1 MRTYRAGVG
10 AVLVAGVVWSLMGLM
25 IRMLEA
31 AGTWQVLF
39 YRSMGLVP
47 VLALFIAV
55 RSGGQLVAR
64 LRKVGWAGVIGGLAL
79 VAAFAGAIFA
89 IQSTTIANAV
99 FLFTASPFLTA
110 ILAWGLLRE
119 TVRRATW
126 IAIAI
131 AVAGVA
137 LMVREGLAVGA
148 GWGNLAALL
157 SALGFAVFT
166 VVLRWGK
173 LTDMMP
179 VVLLGALFSMA
190 VAAGVIWLGGD
201 AMAVS
206 WHDGILAFAMGAVI
220 LAFGMICYTLGSKS
234 VPAAET
240 TLLSLV
246 EVLLAPVWV
255 WLLLGES
262 ASTGTFIGGGVVLLA
277 LCFNT
282 VSGTL
287 TRG

>member
-1 MRTYRAGVG
+1 MRTYRAGVV

-25 IRMLEA
+25 IRLLES

-39 YRSMGLVP
+39 YRSMGLIP
-47 VLALFIAV
+47 VLALFIRL
-55 RSGGQLVAR
+55 RSGAPLTAR
-64 LRKVGWAGVIGGLAL
+64 LRQVGWAGVIGGLAL

-110 ILAWGLLRE
+110 LLAWVVLRE
-119 TVRRATW
+119 KLRRATW

-137 LMVREGLAVGA
+137 LMVREGLEVGA

-157 SALGFAVFT
+157 SALGFAIFT
-166 VVLRWGK
+166 VVLRRGK
-173 LTDMMP
+173 LADMMP

-190 VAAGVIWLGGD
+190 VAAGVIWLRGD
-201 AMAVS
+201 GLAVS
-206 WHDGILAFAMGAVI
+206 WHDAMLAFAMGSVI
-220 LAFGMICYTLGSKS
+220 LAFGMICYTLGSQS

-255 WLLLGES
+255 WLVLGES
-262 ASTGTFIGGGVVLLA
+262 ASTGTFVGGGIVLLA
-277 LCFNT
+277 LCFST
-282 VSGTL
+282 FSGTWS
-287 TRG
+287 RR

>member
-1 MRTYRAGVG
+1 MQTYRTGVA

-47 VLALFIAV
+47 VLALFIAI
-55 RSGGQLVAR
+55 RSGGQLATR
-64 LRKVGWAGVIGGLAL
+64 IRQTGWPGVIGGLAL

-110 ILAWGLLRE
+110 ILAGLLLGE
-119 TVRRATW
+119 KVRGATW

-137 LMVREGLAVGA
+137 LMVREGLAGGA

-173 LTDMMP
+173 LADMMP

-206 WHDGILAFAMGAVI
+206 WHDGALAFAMGSVI
-220 LAFGMICYTLGSKS
+220 LAFGMICYTLGSRS

-255 WLLLGES
+255 WLVLGES